1 MRLIDYFDRG
11 CEINPNGDCLVSDDD
26 GSRHSYTHVRN
37 LTLKGAQALRAAG
50 FESGK
55 GAVLSLNHP
64 LAVVATLT
72 LMRADLTWVP
82 LNPRDAADNH
92 AYVLENFDCDVLFYQ
107 SRYAESVAEFRR
119 RIPGIKLFVC
129 LDEPDGGPAFLDWIA
144 AHEAAEIPLDFDPE
158 GIVMMA
164 GTGGTTGQPKGVM
177 QTHRA
182 LEIQVL
188 VISSVLPFRKRPV
201 YFAVAPLTHAA
212 GYITYPIYAAGGTLV
227 LQGTAEPKNILSAIE
242 RHGVS
247 SLFLPPT
254 LIYLMLAEP
263 SVSDFDYSSLE
274 FFMYGASPM
283 SPTRLREAIEVL
295 GPVMTQMFGQTETLF
310 PLTYLPPAE
319 HFVDHEIGGEIAPDE
334 RLRSCGRAAPGVE
347 LAIMSE
353 DGQLLEQGETGEI
366 VVRSLMVM
374 KGYYQSPEATT
385 EAFAHGWYHTGDV
398 GFCDDDGYY
407 TIVDRAKDMIIS
419 GGFNVYST
427 EVEAAILAHE
437 AVQECAVIGVPD
449 EKWGE
454 AIKAIVELKPGRETT
469 ADDIIALCKQKIGSV
484 KAPKTVDFTD
494 AIPRSAVGKVLK
506 RELRAPYWEGRERL
520 VG

>member
-11 CEINPNGDCLVSDDD
+11 FEINPDGDCLVSDDD
-26 GSRHSYTHVRN
+26 GSRLTYTEVRE
-37 LTLKGAQALRAAG
+37 LTLKAANALRAAG
-50 FESGK
+50 FASGK

-64 LAVVATLT
+64 LSVSATLS
-72 LMRADLTWVP
+72 LMRAGLTWVP
-82 LNPRDAADNH
+82 LNPRDAEENH

-107 SRYAESVAEFRR
+107 SRFADRVAEFKKG
-119 RIPGIKLFVC
+119 IPGIKLFIC
-129 LDEPDGGPAFLDWIA
+129 LDEPDGGPSFLDWIA
-144 AHEAAEIPLDFDPE
+144 NESTAVPPHDNDPN

-164 GTGGTTGQPKGVM
+164 GTGGTTGTPKGVE

-182 LEIQVL
+182 TEIQTLVL
-188 VISSVLPFRKRPV
+188 LATLPFRKRPV

-212 GYITYPIYAAGGTLV
+212 GYITYAIYAAGGTLV
-227 LQGTAEPKNILSAIE
+227 LQGVPEPRNILSAIE
-242 RHGVS
+242 RHRVS

-254 LIYLMLAEP
+254 LIYLMLADAE
-263 SVSDFDYSSLE
+263 VGNFDYSSLE

-283 SPTRLREAIEVL
+283 SPTRLREAIDVF

-319 HFVDHEIGGEIAPDE
+319 HFVDHEIGGETAPDE
-334 RLRSCGRAAPGVE
+334 RLRGCGRAAPGVE
-347 LAIMSE
+347 LAIMDP
-353 DGQLLEQGETGEI
+353 DGNLLGDGETGEI

-374 KGYYQSPEATT
+374 KGYYQRPEATT

-454 AIKAIVELKPGRETT
+454 AIKAIVELKPGHEAT

-506 RELRAPYWEGRERL
+506 RELRAPYWMGRERL

>member
-283 SPTRLREAIEVL
+283 SPTRLREAIEVF

-419 GGFNVYST
+419 GGFNVFPADIESVLGEHDDVMDVT
-427 EVEAAILAHE
+427 
-437 AVQECAVIGVPD
+437 VIGIPD
-449 EKWGE
+449 ERWGE
-454 AIKAIVELKPGRETT
+454 TALALVIPKQGAVAEAETIRAWCNERVAKHQRLARVEFRDEFPRN
-469 ADDIIALCKQKIGSV
+469 AL
-484 KAPKTVDFTD
+484 
-494 AIPRSAVGKVLK
+494 GKVMK
-506 RELRAPYWEGRERL
+506 RVLREPYWE
-520 VG
+520 

>member
-11 CEINPNGDCLVSDDD
+11 CEINPDGDCLVSDDD
-26 GSRHSYTHVRN
+26 GSRHTYAEVREM
-37 LTLKGAQALRAAG
+37 TLKAAQALKAAG

-64 LAVVATLT
+64 LSVSATLS
-72 LMRADLTWVP
+72 LMRAGLTWVP

-92 AYVLENFDCDVLFYQ
+92 AYVLENFHCDVLFYQ
-107 SRYAESVAEFRR
+107 SRFADSVTEFRA
-119 RIPGIKLFVC
+119 RIPGIKLLVC

-144 AHEAAEIPLDFDPE
+144 EHPAAELPHDYDPE

-164 GTGGTTGQPKGVM
+164 GTGGTTGTPKGVE

-182 LEIQVL
+182 TAVQTLVL
-188 VISSVLPFRKRPV
+188 SATLPFRKRPV

-212 GYITYPIYAAGGTLV
+212 GYITYAIYAAGGTLV
-227 LQGTAEPKNILSAIE
+227 LQGVPEPKNILAAIP

-254 LIYLMLAEP
+254 LIYLMLAVPE
-263 SVSDFDYSSLE
+263 VRDFDYSSLE

-283 SPTRLREAIEVL
+283 SPTRLREAIDVF

-319 HFVDHEIGGEIAPDE
+319 HFVGNEIGNEIAPDD
-334 RLRSCGRAAPGVE
+334 RLRGCGRAAPGVE
-347 LAIMSE
+347 LAIMAE
-353 DGQLLEQGETGEI
+353 DGRLLGEGETGEI

-374 KGYYQSPEATT
+374 KGYYQSPEATE
-385 EAFAHGWYHTGDV
+385 EAFAFGWYHTGDV
-398 GFCDDDGYY
+398 GFCDPDGYY
-407 TIVDRAKDMIIS
+407 TLVDRAKDMIIS

-449 EKWGE
+449 EKWGK
-454 AIKAIVELKPGRETT
+454 AIKAIVELKPGHEAS

-484 KAPKTVDFTD
+484 KAPKTVDFTN

-506 RELRAPYWEGRERL
+506 RELRAPYWAGRERL